1 MAAKASDPYGDGQP
15 ILLPYQAAW
24 NAERAPLAL
33 CEKSRRVG
41 LSWGDAAERVIH
53 AAEGAGNIAYASYSK
68 EMTSGYI
75 SDCAEWA
82 KRFDRACSEV
92 MEETVL
98 EDDRMI
104 HIYRIRFASGKQISA
119 LTSASRA
126 LRSIGRPGDVV
137 VIDEAAFLND
147 LKAVIKAAVA
157 VTMWGGKVRIIST
170 HNGIDNPFAELV
182 NDTRA
187 GRRPYALHRITL
199 DDAVRDGLARRICAV
214 KGDAW
219 RDGYELEWREQ
230 VVASYGED
238 ADEELHCIPAEGEG
252 TWLAGTLIESR
263 MRDAP
268 TFRFNGSP
276 EFNAAAEDVRL
287 RDMQAWLD
295 EELGPALKALDSL
308 RRHVFGMDFARSSDL
323 SALWP
328 MEIGETLTR
337 TVPFGLEMRNVPHAN
352 QLQAIKY
359 VCDRLPRFAG
369 GAMDASCNGNYV
381 AEETHY
387 RYGSIIDRV
396 MPSEA
401 WYREKM
407 PRYKAAFED
416 GRIWIPRSDDVLSD
430 HRAVK
435 VVRGVPRLP
444 QGKTDEAGERHGDT
458 AIAGV
463 LAWTASESDAGP
475 IEFESAGPRGVESA
489 EGWLDG
495 AGHPG
500 RGLFSGWA

>member
-1 MAAKASDPYGDGQP
+1 MSAAADPYGDGLP
-15 ILLPYQAAW
+15 ILLGYQSRW
-24 NAERAPLAL
+24 NAEQAPVAV
-33 CEKSRRVG
+33 CEKSRRIG

-53 AAEGAGNIAYASYSK
+53 AGEGAGNVTYASYSRD
-68 EMTSGYI
+68 MTSTYI
-75 SDCAEWA
+75 KDCAAWA

-92 MEETVL
+92 MEETVI
-98 EDDRMI
+98 EDDRKV
-104 HIYRIRFASGKQISA
+104 HIYRIVFASGKEITA
-119 LTSASRA
+119 LTSAARA
-126 LRSIGRPGDVV
+126 LRSIGKPGDVA

-147 LKAVIKAAVA
+147 LKAVLKAVVA
-157 VTMWGGKVRIIST
+157 VVMWGGKVRIIST
-170 HNGIDNPFAELV
+170 HNGVGNDFAGLV
-182 NDTRA
+182 NDIRA
-187 GRRPYALHRITL
+187 GRLPYAVHRITL
-199 DDAVRDGLARRICAV
+199 DDAIAEGLARRICAV

-219 RDGYELEWREQ
+219 HDRYALEWRGE

-268 TFRFNGSP
+268 TFRFDGTA
-276 EFNAAAEDVRL
+276 EFNAAEENARRRE
-287 RDMQAWLD
+287 MQAWLD
-295 EELGPALKALDSL
+295 GEVGPALKALDPL

-328 MEIGETLTR
+328 MEIGGTLTR
-337 TVPFGLEMRNVPHAN
+337 TVPFGVEMRNVPHTN
-352 QLQAIKY
+352 QLQAVTY
-359 VCDRLPRFAG
+359 VCDRLPRFGG
-369 GAMDASCNGNYV
+369 GAMDASGNGSYV

-401 WYREKM
+401 WYRERM

-444 QGKTDEAGERHGDT
+444 QGKTDDKAERHGDT
-458 AIAGV
+458 AIAGA

-475 IEFESAGPRGVESA
+475 IEFESAGSRRLESA

-495 AGHPG
+495 GGHPG
-500 RGLFSGWA
+500 RGLFSGWL